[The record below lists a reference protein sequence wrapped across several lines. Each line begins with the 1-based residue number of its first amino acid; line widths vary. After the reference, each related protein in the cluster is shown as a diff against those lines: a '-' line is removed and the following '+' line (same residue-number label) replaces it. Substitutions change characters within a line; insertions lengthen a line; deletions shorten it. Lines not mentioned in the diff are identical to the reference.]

1 MVDQRRFDNQR
12 SPRSSTTAKPAARK
26 PAATSATRGPG
37 ARSKPRTDDTRNDRS
52 DDPRSDDT
60 WVSARVAAAFL
71 GIDIRTLYA
80 YVSRGAVRSAA
91 AATGRSRQYLQQDLA
106 KLKARH
112 DARAGHGAVAAAAL
126 RWGEPV
132 LDSAI
137 TEITPHGPAYRGHL
151 ATELARDGVAF
162 ERVAELLWQGHL
174 PATDVAWAREA
185 PPNLD
190 KVLRASAGANVMD
203 LMAWLTTSMACAD
216 PQRGDTRPDAL
227 VRIGRQLIPLLACA
241 CSGDRNPAAV
251 AKLLREPS
259 VAHIL
264 VAALGAP
271 AQALPTINQA
281 LVLLAD
287 HELNASSFAARIA
300 ASADADGYAIVSAG
314 LAVLSGTGHGA
325 HSLRVEQML
334 ASIHRPNQVA
344 TVLANLRQRG
354 LTLPGFGHTLYSDGD
369 PRATGLLASA
379 IADGG
384 KRPAMHMITAVLA
397 HTKTWAKPNVDFALA
412 AMTAAY
418 NLPPGSGV
426 AMFAIGRIA
435 GWIAHAIEQRA
446 AAYLLRPR
454 ARYIGISMQPQ

>member
-12 SPRSSTTAKPAARK
+12 LRRSTGTAKPAAGVT
-26 PAATSATRGPG
+26 AATT
-37 ARSKPRTDDTRNDRS
+37 
-52 DDPRSDDT
+52 DDT
-60 WVSARVAAAFL
+60 WVNARVAAAFL

-80 YVSRGAVRSAA
+80 YVSRGAVRSAPA
-91 AATGRSRQYLQQDLA
+91 PTGRSRQYLQQDLA

-137 TEITPHGPAYRGHL
+137 TEITPQGPAYRGQL
-151 ATELARDGVAF
+151 ATQLARNGVAF
-162 ERVAELLWQGHL
+162 ERVAELLWQGYL
-174 PATDVAWAREA
+174 PPNDVSWDRFA

-190 KVLRASAGANVMD
+190 KILRTTSTAPVMD
-203 LMAWLTTSMACAD
+203 LMAWLTTSMACVD
-216 PQRGDTRPDAL
+216 PQRSDTRPDAL
-227 VRIGRQLIPLLACA
+227 LRIGRQLIPLLACA
-241 CSGDRNPAAV
+241 CSGDRSPAAV
-251 AKLLREPS
+251 AKLLRQPS

-264 VAALGAP
+264 VAAFGAP
-271 AQALPTINQA
+271 AHALPTINQA

-325 HSLRVEQML
+325 HSLRVEQLL
-334 ASIHRPNQVA
+334 ASITSPNQARA
-344 TVLANLRQRG
+344 TLQSLRQRG
-354 LTLPGFGHTLYSDGD
+354 LALPGFGHTLYADGD
-369 PRATGLLASA
+369 PRATALLATA

-384 KRPAMHMITAVLA
+384 KRPQVQRISAVLA
-397 HTKTWAKPNVDFALA
+397 HAETWTKPNVDFALA
-412 AMTAAY
+412 TMAAAY
-418 NLPPGSGV
+418 DLPPGSGV
-426 AMFAIGRIA
+426 ALFAIGRIA
-435 GWIAHAIEQRA
+435 GWIAHAMEQRA

-454 ARYIGISMQPQ
+454 ARYIGIPMQTATTT

>member
-1 MVDQRRFDNQR
+1 MVDQRRFNNQR
-12 SPRSSTTAKPAARK
+12 LRRSTGPATPASKTTATTSPSSTAA
-26 PAATSATRGPG
+26 
-37 ARSKPRTDDTRNDRS
+37 
-52 DDPRSDDT
+52 SDDT
-60 WVSARVAAAFL
+60 WVSARVAASYL

-80 YVSRGAVRSAA
+80 YVSRGAVRSTPAP
-91 AATGRSRQYLQQDLA
+91 TGRSRQYLQQDLA

-137 TEITPHGPAYRGHL
+137 TEITPSGPAYRGHL
-151 ATELARDGVAF
+151 ASSLARTGVAF
-162 ERVAELLWQGHL
+162 ERVAELLWQGYL
-174 PATDVAWAREA
+174 PPTEVGWDRVA

-190 KVLRASAGANVMD
+190 KILRTTSGAPVMD

-216 PQRGDTRPDAL
+216 PHRSDTRPDAL
-227 VRIGRQLIPLLACA
+227 LRIGRQLIPLLACA
-241 CSGDRNPAAV
+241 CSGDRSPAV
-251 AKLLREPS
+251 VIKLLRQPS

-271 AQALPTINQA
+271 AHALPTINQA

-325 HSLRVEQML
+325 HSLRVEQFL
-334 ASIHRPNQVA
+334 AGINGPNQARAMVRSM
-344 TVLANLRQRG
+344 RQRG
-354 LTLPGFGHTLYSDGD
+354 LALPGFGHTLYPDGD
-369 PRATGLLASA
+369 PRATALLATA

-384 KRPAMHMITAVLA
+384 KRPRVQVITAVLA
-397 HTKTWAKPNVDFALA
+397 HTDTWTKPNVDFALA
-412 AMTAAY
+412 AIAAAY
-418 NLPPGSGV
+418 DVPPGSGV
-426 AMFAIGRIA
+426 ALFAIGRIA
-435 GWIAHAIEQRA
+435 GWIAHAMEQRA

-454 ARYIGISMQPQ
+454 ARYIGIPMQAQG